1 VGAFGLALVTL
12 GACTGVVGLAHGD
25 PGRAVDSV
33 GGTPTPG
40 ATAHAATHDASI
52 AGASPVPVPEPAVL
66 NSGAVS
72 AVAVSFSDH
81 AQQLAASD
89 PRLSPGAIA
98 LAIEGELRAHQL
110 YAPATEGVHRTLA
123 ITVNDL
129 TSTLASNATV
139 LGYTFRNAVLI
150 GEVQVQGEPGAS
162 QPPFTVHARTRVTNR
177 GSGANAGSLAGLYAR
192 FAVLTV
198 ADLRGVEA
206 PAESMPR

>member
-110 YAPATEGVHRTLA
+110 YAPATDGVHRTLA
-123 ITVNDL
+123 ITVN
-129 TSTLASNATV
+129 
-139 LGYTFRNAVLI
+139 GYTFRNAVLI